1 MSKYLHLF
9 YKILI
14 RQVSLVLGSP
24 PSSPIIVFDNISIQD
39 LRYITS
45 KFDHFILE
53 TRPLEIKKIYISFG
67 IIYNFF
73 FLLCFRKN
81 NLSLVDL
88 YFVALIKIINPKII
102 LTFIDN
108 SSKFF
113 NIAKT
118 LEKEIIFLAIQN
130 AARYDFKI
138 NEYKFLN
145 KLISRDDNKNFFLP
159 HYFCFGGLEKYD
171 SNKYSLK
178 IKNFYEYGSLR
189 LANFFK
195 FLEEKQIKLENNY
208 YDICMISEPIFN
220 KNNLFKTNNIEEGF
234 SKLAKYLIKF
244 SKKKNLNFIFVKKY
258 NKIKKSD
265 AVDDMDFY
273 NNFLDQSEID
283 YLNLNTYK
291 DHGTFSSY
299 MGVFQSKVAIGTQST
314 LLREK
319 IGCGQKILSVN
330 LTNKEFWNFPVE
342 GLCTLNNCSFS
353 EFEERLS
360 YILNINN
367 RDYFNQ
373 ISKDKSF
380 LMNFDENNSAIN
392 KINSKI
398 NSYLND

>member
-1 MSKYLHLF
+1 MSKYLNIF
-9 YKILI
+9 YKILKRKI
-14 RQVSLVLGSP
+14 SIVLKSP
-24 PSSPIIVFDNISIQD
+24 HTSPIIVFDNTSIED
-39 LRYITS
+39 LKHITS
-45 KFDHFILE
+45 RFDHFILE
-53 TRPLEIKKIYISFG
+53 VRPQEIKKIYISFG
-67 IIYNFF
+67 IIYNFC
-73 FLLCFRKN
+73 FLFCFRKN
-81 NLSLVDL
+81 KLSLTDL
-88 YFVALIKIINPKII
+88 YFVSLIKIINPKII

-113 NIAKT
+113 KIAKT

-130 AARYDFKI
+130 SARYDFKV
-138 NEYKFLN
+138 NKYKFLN
-145 KLISRDDNKNFFLP
+145 QLISRDDNKNFYLP
-159 HYFCFGGLEKYD
+159 HYICFGGLEKYD
-171 SNKYSLK
+171 SYKYNLK

-195 FLEEKQIKLENNY
+195 FLEEKKIKLKNNF

-220 KNNLFKTNNIEEGF
+220 KNTHLKTNNIEEGF

-244 SKKKNLNFIFVKKY
+244 SKKKNLKFIFVKKLK
-258 NKIKKSD
+258 KIKMSHTIE
-265 AVDDMDFY
+265 DMDFY
-273 NNFLDQSEID
+273 KNFLDQSEID
-283 YLNLNTYK
+283 YLNLNTYQ

-299 MGVFQSKVAIGTQST
+299 MGVFQSKVAVGTQST

-319 IGCGQKILSVN
+319 IGCGQKILSVD
-330 LTNKEFWNFPVE
+330 LTNKEIWNFPVE
-342 GLCTLNNCSFS
+342 GLCTLNNCSYS

-367 RDYFNQ
+367 EDYFNQ
-373 ISKDKSF
+373 ISKEKSF